1 MNVDHN
7 GNEGGSPGA
16 EPIDDATMAEDL
28 DEGLFGDGS
37 PDGEDVL
44 ATPGPAGAQDD
55 EQEVMQEEVH
65 EDGEEEVHE
74 DDQEE
79 VHENDQEETHE
90 NDQEELHEDD
100 QEEAPE
106 NDQEE
111 THENDQEETHENDQE
126 ETHENDQEEVHEEVH
141 ENDQDAV
148 QYDSQEDAPGVRDD
162 AHDECQD
169 HIPDDVQEDDPDTGF
184 QNVTGDFDADM
195 EQDDED
201 VQDIVQDVIYETIEQ
216 DIDPVPPGASITDDE
231 EEAEEQDDDTMHD
244 AQMESK
250 DHTDAHSHETTEP
263 QNDTE
268 AMQGIQ
274 EESTTYAQ
282 SDMVGE
288 QSQPQPGF
296 HFQSAHVDDEQ
307 LDNDSATLFVPEQ
320 TLPAPQPPTC
330 EGTSVRMGPPPRPAK
345 IATVAGI
352 STFAKIRNM
361 QNRLAQKKNA
371 ANVPQRYT
379 ADPDNEAY
387 LEAVMSPIT
396 PSSSTPRPAVDE
408 DELAERQAQ
417 ADYQRQVRHYA
428 ELKRKNGTLS
438 FREDVEYMK
447 IKGTWEARR
456 KKRERDLLK
465 AKEDQEG
472 DPDLFPEVR
481 PRSVED
487 DDNDDDGT
495 ADDAFSFED
504 ATASRKR
511 RRRDMPRKEPKVMSM
526 QEAELQSMKVAL
538 EAHDDMPKKKRKG
551 PAADEDSQDTTTG
564 GKGKGKGAKPKPR
577 PSRAKG
583 AAKPAAKGGR
593 KTAKNKREVD
603 HAVRQATSL
612 FSSNVFEQQAGAY
625 ENEQP
630 TFRARNKQ
638 DALKELIASVPLEDK
653 KQARSEMAA
662 LLAATKD
669 FDGHGSVK
677 PSGGNW
683 MVKGMKTSLKAYQI
697 LGSAFMRRRENAM
710 EEPKGGLMADQ
721 MGLGE
726 QESCKTGLILY

>member
-1 MNVDHN
+1 MADPDNMNVDHD

-16 EPIDDATMAEDL
+16 EPIDDATMTEDL
-28 DEGLFGDGS
+28 DQDLFGEGA

-44 ATPGPAGAQDD
+44 ATPGHAGAQDD
-55 EQEVMQEEVH
+55 EQEDLQEEVH
-65 EDGEEEVHE
+65 
-74 DDQEE
+74 QIA
-79 VHENDQEETHE
+79 
-90 NDQEELHEDD
+90 QEELH
-100 QEEAPE
+100 
-106 NDQEE
+106 EE

-126 ETHENDQEEVHEEVH
+126 ELHDDDQEEVHQIAQEEVH
-141 ENDQDAV
+141 ESDRDAV

-162 AHDECQD
+162 AHDESQD
-169 HIPDDVQEDDPDTGF
+169 HIPDDVQEDNPDTGF
-184 QNVTGDFDADM
+184 QNVSGDFDADM

-201 VQDIVQDVIYETIEQ
+201 VQDMAPEMIYETIEQ
-216 DIDPVPPGASITDDE
+216 DIGPVPPGASITDDE
-231 EEAEEQDDDTMHD
+231 EEAEEQDDETMHD
-244 AQMESK
+244 AQIESE
-250 DHTDAHSHETTEP
+250 DHIDAYSQETTEP

-268 AMQGIQ
+268 AMQGVQ
-274 EESTTYAQ
+274 EESTAYAQ
-282 SDMVGE
+282 SDMVEE
-288 QSQPQPGF
+288 QPQPQPGF

-320 TLPAPQPPTC
+320 ILPAPQPPTR

-345 IATVAGI
+345 TATVGGI

-447 IKGTWEARR
+447 IKGNWEARR

-472 DPDLFPEVR
+472 DLDLFPEVR

-504 ATASRKR
+504 VTASRKR

-551 PAADEDSQDTTTG
+551 PAADEDSQDTTTS
-564 GKGKGKGAKPKPR
+564 GKGKGKAAKPKPR
-577 PSRAKG
+577 PCRAKG
-583 AAKPAAKGGR
+583 APKPAAKGGR

-612 FSSNVFEQQAGAY
+612 FSSNVFEQQAGAH